1 MVKVGGLCF
10 EGSELGTRHLYSFTT
25 TTTCDNVIEPQGP
38 EKFKK
43 YLGFGVYIDGV
54 ATPNIVKLQ

>member
-1 MVKVGGLCF
+1 MKDQ
-10 EGSELGTRHLYSFTT
+10 SWARDTT